1 MRYYCLDGFLKKTL
15 KNAWYFGK
23 FCLYLCIDK
32 KVKNMTALEIIEKV
46 ERLNQEQYEIVVEYD
61 RLNSTNLV
69 WTYLNDI
76 GPHYETGEI
85 PWLNINVYSEI
96 EKDEYDFRREL
107 GF

>member
-1 MRYYCLDGFLKKTL
+1 
-15 KNAWYFGK
+15 
-23 FCLYLCIDK
+23 
-32 KVKNMTALEIIEKV
+32 MTALEIIEKV

-85 PWLNINVYSEI
+85 RWLNINVYSEI

>member
-1 MRYYCLDGFLKKTL
+1 
-15 KNAWYFGK
+15 
-23 FCLYLCIDK
+23 
-32 KVKNMTALEIIEKV
+32 MTALEIIEKV

-85 PWLNINVYSEI
+85 RWLNINVYSEI
-96 EKDEYDFRREL
+96 EKDGYDFQREL